1 MNVTVR
7 ANVLSGVLLAGAAAS
22 CINWKLAL
30 PLIAL
35 WVMLFCLRWLS
46 FEMLT
51 RIATTLTVA
60 QSLYCVMIV
69 CLPSVPLAACLACGT
84 LLALT
89 SLILLFKKSISQWAL
104 IGCLSGFILLLAS
117 GVHYILNVILDKPF
131 DANAWTSVAWAAL
144 VFPLSFALV
153 NQQSALASIK
163 KWTYSFPLL
172 IVLVI
177 AAHSLQAQRLEFRL
191 SSESK
196 PGALAQIAFE
206 KGYDELGVCGALLE
220 SERLLATQGLG
231 DAVRYARRQWKY
243 ADKTRFLSQYRNP
256 LLKGVYPSSF
266 FLDICYGV
274 QLVLD
279 KDEYVIDGAV
289 CNETQFIYVLT
300 SRSRLFAVNQSN
312 KPIPIVLTDAKAI
325 HASAYGVSILCAS
338 EVVVAG
344 NVPQVDS
351 FSIDHAEFAKDIWLS
366 QDGQRCFIL
375 LGTGRVDEY
384 ARDEN
389 KQWGIAQTRYKALW
403 KEPDAAVAL
412 RMTDEGGAYI
422 LTKNGGVHFHDATVY
437 NRELSP
443 FWDPDRADMRDFA
456 WEPQSNQ
463 LLLMDD
469 FGRLDF
475 VDLNYVPTA
484 ERPVAAG
491 WPSVPAE
498 IQFDRDN
505 AVWSGKPNRVAVEV
519 VPGAYTALQFFR
531 NGFIQ
536 AIALPQCARVRYR
549 RGELKLNLSDNQP
562 YSVIE

>member
-1 MNVTVR
+1 MNNSMR

-22 CINWKLAL
+22 CLNWKLAL

-35 WVMLFCLRWLS
+35 WAMLFCLRWLS
-46 FEMLT
+46 YEMLT
-51 RIATTLTVA
+51 RIVTTLAVA

-69 CLPSVPLAACLACGT
+69 CLPSVPLAACLACGA
-84 LLALT
+84 LLVLA
-89 SLILLFKKSISQWAL
+89 SLIFLFKKSISQWAL
-104 IGCLSGFILLLAS
+104 IGCLSGFILLFAS
-117 GVHYILNVILDKPF
+117 GVHYILNAMLDKPF
-131 DANAWTSVAWAAL
+131 DGYAWTSVAWAAL
-144 VFPLSFALV
+144 AFSFSFALV

-163 KWTYSFPLL
+163 KWAYSFPVL

-196 PGALAQIAFE
+196 PGALAQIAFD

-220 SERLLATQGLG
+220 SERLLATQSLG
-231 DAVRYARRQWKY
+231 DAVRYARQQWKY
-243 ADKTRFLSQYRNP
+243 ADKTRFLSQYKHP
-256 LLKGVYPSSF
+256 LLKSVRPSHF
-266 FLDICYGV
+266 YLDVCYGV
-274 QLVLD
+274 QLQFN
-279 KDEYVIDGAV
+279 KNEFVIDGAV
-289 CNETQFIYVLT
+289 CDNSQTIYVVT
-300 SRSRLFAVNQSN
+300 SQNRLFAFSRAIQQIPV
-312 KPIPIVLTDAKAI
+312 PIADAKAL
-325 HASAYGVSILCAS
+325 HASAYGISILCAS
-338 EVVVAG
+338 EVVVAS
-344 NVPQVDS
+344 NDSQVDV
-351 FSIDHAEFAKDIWLS
+351 FSMKDAGIAKDVSLS

-389 KQWGIAQTRYKALW
+389 KQWGFAQTRYKALW

-412 RMTDEGGAYI
+412 RMTDKGGAYI
-422 LTKNGGVHFHDATVY
+422 LTKNGGVHYHDATVY

-456 WEPQSNQ
+456 REPQSNQ

-475 VDLNYVPTA
+475 IDLNHVPTA
-484 ERPVAAG
+484 GRPVAAG

-519 VPGAYTALQFFR
+519 VPGADTALQFFR

-549 RGELKLNLSDNQP
+549 RGEMKRNLSDNQP
-562 YSVIE
+562 YTVIE